1 MAAAL
6 AGAAEVATF
15 LREFCHSP
23 TPCCEIDPDTKE
35 VKCECDPKSLREN
48 SISDY
53 EDRLEC
59 ASFSGLVLKILST
72 AAQSAG
78 QAEGQCPFPVP
89 DMCGQA
95 KLCR

>member
-35 VKCECDPKSLREN
+35 VNANATPNPFAKT
-48 SISDY
+48 
-53 EDRLEC
+53 
-59 ASFSGLVLKILST
+59 ASQITKIDW
-72 AAQSAG
+72 SARVFL
-78 QAEGQCPFPVP
+78 A
-89 DMCGQA
+89 
-95 KLCR
+95 